1 MQTLRYLIQKEFIQ
15 IFRNKALLPMMTL
28 LPIIQL
34 IVLSNAASND
44 VKDVRLVMV
53 DNDQSEI
60 SRSLTRKI
68 SANDRFTLVEVSF
81 SHDAA
86 FELMQRN
93 KVDIILEVPSNFE
106 REYYRGETPK
116 VQMLVNAINGQ
127 QATVGSGYLNN
138 IIASLSAEI
147 QRDESLVMSTST
159 PRATALV
166 EVSSNNWYN
175 PELKYPHFMAPGIL
189 AELAALLTIVLS
201 AMNVVREREIGTI
214 EQINVTPIKKWE
226 FILGKLVPFLCIGLI
241 LVTVGLVASKLIFDI
256 PIRGSLLLVFGYA
269 IINLICVLGL
279 GLLISNFADT
289 QQQAIFVAFFFV
301 LIFILMCGLFTPIE
315 SMPKWAQYA
324 TIPNPLAH
332 FISVTRKVL
341 LKGSGFWD
349 IRWEFIYTII
359 LAILF
364 NVAAVWSYKK
374 QQ

>member
-15 IFRNKALLPMMTL
+15 IFRNKALLPMMTA

-60 SRSLTRKI
+60 SRALTQKI
-68 SANDRFTLVEVSF
+68 DANDRFTLVEVSF
-81 SHDAA
+81 SHDTA

-93 KVDIILEVPSNFE
+93 KADIILEVPANFE
-106 REYYRGETPK
+106 RDYHRKEAPK

-127 QATVGSGYLNN
+127 QATVGSGYLSN
-138 IIASLSAEI
+138 IIASLNKEI
-147 QRDESLVMSTST
+147 QPQLSQTIGSQM
-159 PRATALV
+159 AAV

-214 EQINVTPIKKWE
+214 EQINVTPIQKWE
-226 FILGKLVPFLCIGLI
+226 FILGKLVPFLCIGLV
-241 LVTVGLVASKLIFDI
+241 LVTVGLLASKLIFDI
-256 PIRGSLLLVFGYA
+256 PVRGSLFLVFGYA
-269 IINLICVLGL
+269 IINLVCVLGL

-341 LKGSGFWD
+341 LKGSSFWD

-359 LAILF
+359 LAVLF

>member
-15 IFRNKALLPMMTL
+15 IFRNKALLPMMTA

-44 VKDVRLVMV
+44 VKDVRLVVV

-68 SANDRFTLVEVSF
+68 DANDRFTLVEVSF

-106 REYYRGETPK
+106 REYYRREAPK

-138 IIASLSAEI
+138 IIASLSGEFQP
-147 QRDESLVMSTST
+147 QRSQISGS
-159 PRATALV
+159 PTALV

-226 FILGKLVPFLCIGLI
+226 FILGKLVPFLCIGLV
-241 LVTVGLVASKLIFDI
+241 LVTVGLLASKLIFDI

-301 LIFILMCGLFTPIE
+301 LIFILMCGLFTPIQ

-359 LAILF
+359 LAVLF
-364 NVAAVWSYKK
+364 NVAAIWSYKK

>member
-44 VKDVRLVMV
+44 VKDVRLVVV

-68 SANDRFTLVEVSF
+68 SANDRFTLIEVSF

-93 KVDIILEVPSNFE
+93 KVDIILEVPPNFE

-138 IIASLSAEI
+138 IIAALSAEI
-147 QRDESLVMSTST
+147 QRDEPLMLSTST
-159 PRATALV
+159 AIPTASV
-166 EVSSNNWYN
+166 EVSSKNWYN

-241 LVTVGLVASKLIFDI
+241 LVTVGLLASKLIFDI
-256 PIRGSLLLVFGYA
+256 PMRGNLLLVFGYA
-269 IINLICVLGL
+269 IINLVCVLGL

-341 LKGSGFWD
+341 LKGSDFWD

-359 LAILF
+359 LAVLF
-364 NVAAVWSYKK
+364 NIAAVWSYKK